1 VEVGETCDGV
11 SIPTCGAATMGA
23 KPLGTVGCNACQV
36 DVSGCQSSGTGGA
49 STGMGGSTM
58 GTGASGAMAIGG
70 GGTPNVPPPGAGGTP
85 GSGGTLGSGGTIA
98 TGGQTASGGS
108 TGASGSSGVLGDIDA
123 LRQTCVDTINMYR
136 TTKSL
141 MPMKRA
147 TASVETCS
155 DTGAQQ
161 DGTAMVAH
169 GSAGKCPGMGAQD
182 TCPGWPPG
190 QYGGPAG
197 ALKNCLQSMWAEGEP
212 PEGRTA
218 CINAYFA
225 GNIAC
230 FEAHGHYLN
239 MSDPANG
246 TASCGF
252 FVMPNGRLWMN
263 QDFGR

>member
-1 VEVGETCDGV
+1 MVNC
-11 SIPTCGAATMGA
+11 
-23 KPLGTVGCNACQV
+23 KACQV
-36 DVSGCQSSGTGGA
+36 DVSGCQSAGTGGMT
-49 STGMGGSTM
+49 STGTGGSMT
-58 GTGASGAMAIGG
+58 GTGASGGMVMGAGG
-70 GGTPNVPPPGAGGTP
+70 NPNPAPGGSTGAGGVPGSSGNTGTMGAGGTLV
-85 GSGGTLGSGGTIA
+85 GSGGTTA
-98 TGGQTASGGS
+98 TGGRGGS
-108 TGASGSSGVLGDIDA
+108 TGASGSNGVLGDVDA
-123 LRQTCVDTINMYR
+123 LRQTCIDTINMYR
-136 TTKSL
+136 ATKNIA
-141 MPMKRA
+141 PVKRA
-147 TASVETCS
+147 SATIEMCS
-155 DTGAQQ
+155 DDGAKQ

-197 ALKNCLQSMWAEGEP
+197 ALKNCLMSMWAEGEP

-246 TASCGF
+246 TVSCGF
-252 FVMPNGRLWMN
+252 YVMPNGSLWMN
-263 QDFGR
+263 QDLGR